1 MRFIGENAKEESSVG
16 YMGLHPLAI
25 QGEDS
30 NDLGGII
37 AILLGQSYLTRKEAN
52 SATAVRMNQWLL
64 FLS

>member
-1 MRFIGENAKEESSVG
+1 
-16 YMGLHPLAI
+16 MGLHPLAI